1 MSDDIVKTGDDLA
14 QEALAEATQ
23 STTPTVG
30 QVGTT
35 ADDEV
40 AASDQLAQT
49 LTSLQNVIERNATEL
64 ERILNDLK
72 EKREMFKN
80 IFDNDTELA
89 EATQQA
95 QIITEQVKQRKS
107 KLQTDPQATTLKVQ
121 IGELTEQKKEIE
133 EALSN
138 HLVNYHQITGSK
150 SFDTSDGDQWD
161 FEIRAKV
168 KTRKK

>member
-1 MSDDIVKTGDDLA
+1 MSDNSTKTGDDLA
-14 QEALAEATQ
+14 QEALEEVTQ
-23 STTPTVG
+23 STGTSVG
-30 QVGTT
+30 QAGTT
-35 ADDEV
+35 ADDEI

-64 ERILNDLK
+64 ERVLNELK

-121 IGELTEQKKEIE
+121 IGELSEQKKEIE

-161 FEIRAKV
+161 FDIKAKV
-168 KTRKK
+168 KARKK